1 MFFAENELSLDL
13 SGVFKISRKTE
24 KTQKSH
30 PRNYDSIS
38 LRLSGSGKFK
48 TESKA
53 FTVRKGDV
61 LYLPKNAAYT
71 QKTEGEKLIAIHFIN
86 YSFNR
91 KNKIEI
97 VKSEDVQ
104 YVENIAQQMY
114 DVWKEKKQGYRYKCT
129 SLLYELIYYLNC
141 QEHEHIIDSVT
152 SDQKIKNAID
162 YIHTHFRSEEIDIS
176 YLANMCAISETYFRK
191 LFKMIYDVSPKQYI
205 LNLKLEVA
213 SQLLHSGFY
222 TINEVSDKSGFN
234 DVKYFSKLFK
244 KRFGTTPKEFSKN
257 ENIRIK
263 H

>member
-1 MFFAENELSLDL
+1 MFFAENELSLEL
-13 SGVFKISRKTE
+13 LGVFKISRKTE
-24 KTQKSH
+24 RVQKSH

-48 TESKA
+48 TEAKA

-61 LYLPKNAAYT
+61 LYLPKNADYT
-71 QKTEGEKLIAIHFIN
+71 QRTEGEKLIAIHFIN
-86 YSFNR
+86 YGFNR

-97 VKSEDVQ
+97 IKAEDVAF
-104 YVENIAQQMY
+104 VENIATQMY
-114 DVWKEKKQGYRYKCT
+114 DIWKEKKQGYRYKCT
-129 SLLYELIYYLNC
+129 SLLYELLYYFNC

-152 SDQKIKNAID
+152 GDQKIKVAID
-162 YIHTHFRSEEIDIS
+162 YIHTHFRAEEIDIS
-176 YLANMCAISETYFRK
+176 MLADMCSISDTYFRK

-222 TINEVSDKSGFN
+222 NVSEVSDKSGFN

-244 KRFGTTPKEFSKN
+244 KRFNMTPKEFSQN
-257 ENIRIK
+257 ENAQIK
-263 H
+263 Y

>member
-1 MFFAENELSLDL
+1 MFFAENELSLEL
-13 SGVFKISRKTE
+13 LGVFKISRKVQTV
-24 KTQKSH
+24 QKSH

-38 LRLSGSGKFK
+38 LRYSGSGKFK

-61 LYLPKNAAYT
+61 LYLPKNAEYT
-71 QKTEGEKLIAIHFIN
+71 QKTDGEKLIAIHFIN

-97 VKSEDVQ
+97 IKAEDVP
-104 YVENIAQQMY
+104 YVENIACKMY

-129 SLLYELIYYLNC
+129 SLLYELLYYLNC

-191 LFKMIYDVSPKQYI
+191 LFKMIYEVSPKQYI

-244 KRFGTTPKEFSKN
+244 KRFGVTPKEFAKN

>member
-1 MFFAENELSLDL
+1 MFFAENELSLEL
-13 SGVFKISRKTE
+13 LGVFKISRKTE

-53 FTVRKGDV
+53 FTVRKGNV

-191 LFKMIYDVSPKQYI
+191 LFKMIYEVSPKQYI

-244 KRFGTTPKEFSKN
+244 KRFGMTPKEFAKN
-257 ENIRIK
+257 EK
-263 H
+263 MVK